1 MEKNFGVKPTDLRR
15 SNYQAVIQLFR
26 SKSSLTVRD
35 IMDVVSL
42 SKTAII
48 NILNNLSKM
57 GIISSVGKGS
67 STVRGGK
74 KPELFALNPNY
85 RYVIS
90 IAFSHESCDCQ
101 LLDLNYKVLDEFS
114 RCATSKNGFSYRE
127 IILLAAEAVR
137 SVMDYRKLEPKEVC
151 GIVLHCGGIVLNRE
165 GILSRPILAPQWGND
180 LPVFDDIRPFLPEGI
195 PLFLDNS
202 CRYLGYYELLKH
214 PERRSQNIVTLF
226 CSTSVGGSQIR
237 MGHLVHGLTGL
248 VGEYGHITTD
258 YSFQDR
264 CNCGNYG
271 CFETSVAEATL
282 LRRIRKELKMRSF
295 SSLCEKD
302 LEALTLED
310 VFQAADEGDSFA
322 RKHLDH
328 IVQQFAVLLYNLQIV
343 YDPDEIIIQGI
354 YSKSAAYFQNTLLEI
369 IAQLS
374 LHSIKSHTRLTFSS
388 DCNTKDLH
396 YAMVGSALFCFDQY
410 FEQLDLT
417 V

>member
-165 GILSRPILAPQWGND
+165 GILSRPILAPQWG
-180 LPVFDDIRPFLPEGI
+180 
-195 PLFLDNS
+195 
-202 CRYLGYYELLKH
+202 
-214 PERRSQNIVTLF
+214 ER
-226 CSTSVGGSQIR
+226 
-237 MGHLVHGLTGL
+237 
-248 VGEYGHITTD
+248 
-258 YSFQDR
+258 
-264 CNCGNYG
+264 
-271 CFETSVAEATL
+271 
-282 LRRIRKELKMRSF
+282 
-295 SSLCEKD
+295 SS
-302 LEALTLED
+302 
-310 VFQAADEGDSFA
+310 
-322 RKHLDH
+322 
-328 IVQQFAVLLYNLQIV
+328 
-343 YDPDEIIIQGI
+343 
-354 YSKSAAYFQNTLLEI
+354 
-369 IAQLS
+369 
-374 LHSIKSHTRLTFSS
+374 RL
-388 DCNTKDLH
+388 
-396 YAMVGSALFCFDQY
+396 
-410 FEQLDLT
+410 
-417 V
+417 

>member
-1 MEKNFGVKPTDLRR
+1 MEKNHGVKPTDLRR
-15 SNYQAVIQLFR
+15 SNYQTVIQLFR
-26 SKSSLTVRD
+26 SNSSLTVRD

-57 GIISSVGKGS
+57 GIISSAGKGS
-67 STVRGGK
+67 STIRGGK
-74 KPELFALNPNY
+74 KPELFVLNPNY
-85 RYVIS
+85 RCVIS
-90 IAFSHESCDCQ
+90 ISFSHESCFCQ

-114 RCATSKNGFSYRE
+114 RSATSRIGFSYRE
-127 IILLAAEAVR
+127 IILLSAEAVR
-137 SVMDYRKLEPKEVC
+137 SVMNYANLEPRQVC
-151 GIVLHCGGIVLNRE
+151 GIVLHCAGIVLNRE
-165 GILSRPILAPQWGND
+165 GILSRPILSPQWGND

-202 CRYLGYYELLKH
+202 CRYMGYYELLHH

-258 YSFQDR
+258 YSFQER

-271 CFETSVAEATL
+271 CFETSVSEVTL
-282 LRRIRKELKMRSF
+282 LRRIKKELKMRSF
-295 SSLCEKD
+295 SSLCEKE
-302 LEALTLED
+302 LESLTLED

-322 RKHLDH
+322 RKHLDF
-328 IVQQFAVLLYNLQIV
+328 IVQQFAVLLYNLQIT

-354 YSKSAAYFQNTLLEI
+354 YSQSAAYFRDTLLDI

-374 LHSIKSHTRLTFSS
+374 LHSIKSHTKLTFSS
-388 DCNTKDLH
+388 SCSSKNMCF
-396 YAMVGSALFCFDQY
+396 AMIGSALFCFDQY